1 MHAYKH
7 QTFQG
12 FGKRKVIWKRDLGC
26 FFYVVPENSTQTN
39 AYELKWKMF
48 LFNNKK
54 KKTFQNLEMFKNKV
68 CTTFL
73 KGSECSVK
81 GYKHTAV

>member
-12 FGKRKVIWKRDLGC
+12 FGKRKVIWKRDLGF

-54 KKTFQNLEMFKNKV
+54 EKLSKILKCSKTKYAPH
-68 CTTFL
+68 
-73 KGSECSVK
+73 S
-81 GYKHTAV
+81 